1 MRKAFSSASR
11 ASSSRKL
18 GRLQRQTT
26 VYSEDSPTE
35 NCERDWIGVAP
46 LLDMSGTA
54 RILACKAATIS
65 SAMLASRKLSSGP
78 GYHSVHGSTSFTTEK
93 PSIISRDVD
102 FRSGGG
108 IGGVTA
114 SRVQAARESVA
125 VFAEMLSM
133 DVGGSQQKMSEDI
146 VCMGLFEFF
155 LKLACVFSM
164 VSVCLHTPHTMA
176 IFPSLQYI
184 LFVTD
189 FVVTLFFTMEAL
201 MKTNAKVIRERWCQ
215 FDLALL
221 VFHYLSL
228 ILHTYELV
236 SLSMPQLE
244 LVYETWY
251 GVIRS
256 PRPFIMVRLIRSVL
270 RFKLPKNR
278 IQQIIKRSS
287 QQIQNVT
294 IFFLFFMA
302 LYAIMGVQ
310 LFGRMEYHCVM
321 PGTDP
326 KNVTIADL
334 AIPDTM
340 CSKQGL
346 GGYECPQNMQ
356 CIKLELRAQQTGFYG
371 MFNDFASSLFTVYMA
386 ASQEGWVYVL
396 YDCLDTFPSY
406 VAFFYF
412 ITLIF
417 FLAWLV
423 KNVFIAVIT
432 ETFAEIR
439 VQFSEMWQAREVGA
453 EDNLHQ
459 QMRLEKTEDGNWR
472 LVNVDSDV
480 PHSNAPRAVTRLV
493 KTTAFQTTMMVLVL
507 LNALINASFVYHHD
521 KSDEERKMVYYY
533 IEVAFT
539 FVFIGEFIV
548 KTIGLTWS
556 GYFRRGQHKFELLLC
571 VGSACN
577 IIPSLYGSNVF
588 TYFQVFRLVRLIKAS
603 PMLEDFVY
611 KIFGPGKKLG
621 GLVFF
626 TMILLIITSA
636 VSLQLFCYVQN
647 LDKFRTFPQAFMSMF
662 QIITQEGWTDVVVE
676 ILRHTNDTMVPFVA
690 IYFVGYHLF
699 VTLIVLSLFVAVIL
713 DNLEMDEELK
723 KVKQLKAREETTCM
737 RTTLPWRLRIFEKFP
752 TRPQMVILKKMPKMR
767 EFPMPKVRDSF
778 TRQFFDT
785 DVDNFREELYLT
797 SKHLLRAQPHVRGIL
812 NHFRARQIGQMSS
825 RIALSCLIEESN
837 KNRVLLTDSTQM
849 IAQRAVGTKAG
860 RRDYSIRNRHRGF
873 TSNNNS
879 YRAKAIYDHMKEN
892 GDIRPT
898 DSAPKKDMKQDEIDI
913 KALQQKRA
921 QAEFTRNR
929 IEEEMRENHPF
940 FDRPL
945 FTVGRNS
952 NLRRLCQDIVDAKY
966 SPEKID
972 SITGKAVQLRYKQ
985 LHAFLGLMTYLD
997 WAMVLVTAFSCGSM
1011 LFESPWP
1018 PNTGEYLI
1026 FNNGYLQ
1033 IAEYLFVLAM
1043 TFELAVKII
1052 ANGLFFTP
1060 KAVVRDVGGVMTI
1073 FIYITSLWFL
1083 TWMPTHVEINS
1094 LAQLIMIFRAMR
1106 PLRIYTLV
1114 PHIRRVVVEL
1124 CKGFKEILL
1133 VTILLVL
1140 LMFVFASFGVQ
1151 IVGGKLAA
1159 CNDPT
1164 IPSRENCSG
1173 VFEQKIFVT
1182 RMDVFGKNDD
1192 ELHPKILVPRVWTNP
1207 RNFNF
1212 DHIGNAMLALF
1223 ETLSYKGWNVIRDI
1237 LWVRQGPW
1245 AVLFI
1250 HIYVFI
1256 GCMIGLTLFVGVV
1269 IANYMENRGT
1279 ALLTVDQRRWH
1290 DLKARLRMAQPLH
1303 VPPKPAESAKLR
1315 NRLYELTMSRPFKQV
1330 GIVLIRFITH
1340 TYERL

>member
-1 MRKAFSSASR
+1 MRKAFSTASASG
-11 ASSSRKL
+11 RKFT
-18 GRLQRQTT
+18 RLQRQACIS
-26 VYSEDSPTE
+26 VDSFSDGIE
-35 NCERDWIGVAP
+35 KDWIGVAP
-46 LLDMSGTA
+46 LLDMQGTA

-65 SAMLASRKLSSGP
+65 SAMLATQRKVSVNP
-78 GYHSVHGSTSFTTEK
+78 GLPLNVGA
-93 PSIISRDVD
+93 
-102 FRSGGG
+102 SGGSNSAEKVQYTG
-108 IGGVTA
+108 AGTGVGGVA
-114 SRVQAARESVA
+114 SSRVQAARESVA

-133 DVGGSQQKMSEDI
+133 DAAVNKQKMSDDI

-164 VSVCLHTPHTMA
+164 VSVCLHTPQTIA
-176 IFPSLQYI
+176 ILPSLQYI
-184 LFVTD
+184 LFVID
-189 FVVTLFFTMEAL
+189 FLVTSFFTVEAL
-201 MKTNAKVIRERWCQ
+201 LKTNTKTIRDRWCQ

-221 VFHYLSL
+221 FFHYLSMVF
-228 ILHTYELV
+228 HTYELITV
-236 SLSMPQLE
+236 LFPQLGF
-244 LVYETWY
+244 VYASWY
-251 GVIRS
+251 GVVRS

-310 LFGRMEYHCVM
+310 LFGRMEYHCVL
-321 PGTDP
+321 PGTNP

-346 GGYECPQNMQ
+346 GGYECPNNMICMKLDLSSHQN
-356 CIKLELRAQQTGFYG
+356 GFYG
-371 MFNDFASSLFTVYMA
+371 MFNDFGSSLFTVYMA

-439 VQFSEMWQAREVGA
+439 VQFSEMWQARETTA
-453 EDNLHQ
+453 DDNLHSQ
-459 QMRLEKTEDGNWR
+459 LKLRKNEEGNWH
-472 LVNVDSDV
+472 LITVDSEIQ
-480 PHSNAPRAVTRLV
+480 PQSTHAPVFLSKMVR
-493 KTTAFQTTMMVLVL
+493 TTLFQMVMMILVL
-507 LNALINASFVYHHD
+507 LNALINASFVYRHD
-521 KSDEERKMVYYY
+521 KSDEERKVVYYY

-539 FVFIGEFIV
+539 ILFLAEFLV
-548 KTIGLTWS
+548 KMIGLTW
-556 GYFRRGQHKFELLLC
+556 
-571 VGSACN
+571 
-577 IIPSLYGSNVF
+577 
-588 TYFQVFRLVRLIKAS
+588 LIKAS

-636 VSLQLFCYVQN
+636 VSLQLYCYVEK

-676 ILRHTNDTMVPFVA
+676 ILRSTNDSMVPFVVRLG
-690 IYFVGYHLF
+690 YLFVGYHLF

-723 KVKQLKAREETTCM
+723 KIKQLKVREETTCM
-737 RTTLPWRLRIFEKFP
+737 KTTLPWRLRIFEQFP
-752 TRPQMVILKKMPKMR
+752 TRPQMVKLRKMPKMR

-785 DVDNFREELYLT
+785 ETDHSGIYREDFYITNKRLLGHQPNLRSDLYD
-797 SKHLLRAQPHVRGIL
+797 
-812 NHFRARQIGQMSS
+812 FRARQIGQMTSKFS
-825 RIALSCLIEESN
+825 LNCLIEESN
-837 KNRVLLTDSTQM
+837 KNRVLLSDSTQL
-849 IAQRAVGTKAG
+849 IAQRAAIGTRSGK
-860 RRDYSIRNRHRGF
+860 RDYSIRNRQRGF
-873 TSNNNS
+873 SNNNS
-879 YRAKAIYDHMKEN
+879 LKTLLQKRFE
-892 GDIRPT
+892 T
-898 DSAPKKDMKQDEIDI
+898 DEIDI

-952 NLRRLCQDIVDAKY
+952 NLRRFCQDIVDAKY
-966 SPEKID
+966 CPEKID
-972 SITGKAVQLRYKQ
+972 SVTGKPVQLKYKQ
-985 LHAFLGLMTYLD
+985 FHSLLGLMTYLD
-997 WAMVLVTAFSCGSM
+997 WAMVLVTAITCGSM
-1011 LFESPWP
+1011 LLESPWP
-1018 PNTGEYLI
+1018 TTGENLV

-1033 IAEYLFVLAM
+1033 ICEYIFVLAM
-1043 TFELAVKII
+1043 TFELAFKVV

-1073 FIYITSLWFL
+1073 FIYITSFWFL
-1083 TWMPTHVEINS
+1083 LWMPTHIEINS
-1094 LAQLIMIFRAMR
+1094 FAQLIMIFRAMR

-1124 CKGFKEILL
+1124 CKGFKEICL
-1133 VTILLVL
+1133 VTILLIL

-1164 IPSRENCSG
+1164 ITSRANCTG

-1182 RMDVFGKNDD
+1182 RMDVYGKNDD
-1192 ELHPKILVPRVWTNP
+1192 LLHPKYWCLECGPTPEIS
-1207 RNFNF
+1207 
-1212 DHIGNAMLALF
+1212 
-1223 ETLSYKGWNVIRDI
+1223 TLT
-1237 LWVRQGPW
+1237 
-1245 AVLFI
+1245 
-1250 HIYVFI
+1250 
-1256 GCMIGLTLFVGVV
+1256 TLE
-1269 IANYMENRGT
+1269 M
-1279 ALLTVDQRRWH
+1279 
-1290 DLKARLRMAQPLH
+1290 PC
-1303 VPPKPAESAKLR
+1303 
-1315 NRLYELTMSRPFKQV
+1315 
-1330 GIVLIRFITH
+1330 
-1340 TYERL
+1340 